1 MRNLLIALFVS
12 ISLSGFIDN
21 KPIALTWK
29 HLADVCFA
37 KKFNKQLGMYFLYP
51 TFGESVV
58 GLEGKQIQIK
68 GYLIP
73 ADPDNNIYV
82 ISAQPMSMCFFCGG
96 AGPESI
102 IELQLRNKKQ
112 RFKTDAVKTVSGKLR
127 LNAQDIEHLNYIL
140 EDAVSIEN

>member
-1 MRNLLIALFVS
+1 MKNLLIAGLVILSF
-12 ISLSGFIDN
+12 SGFIDN

-29 HLADVCFA
+29 NLSDVRFA

-58 GLEGKQIQIK
+58 ALEGKQIQIK

-112 RFKTDAVKTVSGKLR
+112 RFKTDAVKTISGKLR

-140 EDAVSIEN
+140 EDAVLIAN